1 MSISIICACKNRE
14 ESLRISLQSWLCF
27 DQIKEIIIVDWT
39 SDKSI
44 SHLTKNDDRIKVIR
58 VEKEKYFNLSQ
69 PLNLAAKLATGD
81 CILKLDCDY
90 ILNPYHS
97 FFENYDIDERSFMSG
112 NHNVKQHEFWNGQG
126 YGIDLKNMHIVDIYD
141 YVVTYTHY
149 FKYLKGMLFVHRS
162 SFEQIGGFN
171 ENIDNYGWEDSDII
185 HRLELL
191 GLDHK
196 KINYDH
202 SLIHI
207 PHPDR
212 KRFENCKI
220 YDPVEEED
228 LKNQISPEVPQDRAQ
243 WEIEY
248 FLSHK
253 YIGENQKKFVKVD
266 DPYVNQK
273 FDWDIEKVNE
283 QYYIAKKMSELDN
296 FPSVYYISLEES
308 KDRQKNI
315 EDQFG
320 LYNIDTHAI
329 ISKRFAECNDKVT
342 GPLVDVLDAGT
353 KGCVVSHL
361 KMIEKWYNETDEDY
375 AFFCEDDL
383 SLETIDYWN
392 FTWEEFIE
400 SLPEDA
406 ECVQL
411 CCVRPDEID
420 IQLRERTPYDW
431 SVTAYILTRD
441 YAKKIIDRYCLEDS
455 YHLEIYDTEFY
466 PMPES
471 VLFFGIGKVYSINL
485 FVEDQKLKSTFAE
498 VNKLET
504 GQKEYHTETYHHVMN
519 WWKSNGKNA
528 NIISK
533 KDVPMKKKYEDELQ
547 NLLTNF
553 ALDPE
558 DPDTNFQLALWYEK
572 ENHTAPALSYFLR
585 CAERTTDKD
594 FAYVALIKG
603 HYCYERQGTRDTTAK
618 TLLQHAL
625 CLLPRRPEAY
635 FLAARFHEKRQQWQ
649 DSYIYAHLG
658 LEVSD
663 FNQPEL
669 KADVEY
675 PGKYGLLFQ
684 KALAAYWWEKVD
696 ESKEILLDLKNN
708 YQMKNNYYE
717 LVISNLKT
725 LGVSEEQSE
734 KKTLTITDDKLDIVL
749 QGSYDEFTDQIIRE
763 YVRLPFIRNII
774 VSCWKDDKTNYY
786 VDDRIEYIR
795 NDYPQ
800 TFGTD
805 NRNLQLVSS
814 LEGVKRVKTKY
825 AAKMRTDQ
833 KYNYESMMKMYEYF
847 MENKDTD
854 TKFEFDSD
862 KPKNKIFVSAIYP
875 SLLFH
880 PKDHIFWGNTSD
892 LIDLFDIPLEIGGL
906 SDKIKVGKDH
916 LAKYYN
922 FFVRSE
928 TYIGAHYCSNF
939 DERLKICLLEPSKYL
954 YDNAPSWNDAYE
966 ISKSLTTKVFK
977 SFPREGIDF
986 SWPKKNMDSYPYD
999 DQKKYYN
1006 ECWAEDGY

>member
-27 DQIKEIIIVDWT
+27 DQIKEIIIVDWS
-39 SDKSI
+39 SDKPI
-44 SHLTKNDDRIKVIR
+44 SYLTTFDNRIKVIR
-58 VEKEKYFNLSQ
+58 VENEKYFNLSQ
-69 PLNLAAKLATGD
+69 PLNLAAKIATGD
-81 CILKLDCDY
+81 FILKLDCDY

-97 FFENYDIDERSFMSG
+97 FFNNYDIDEHSFISG
-112 NHNVKQHEFWNGQG
+112 NHNVKQHEFWNGEG

-149 FKYLKGMLFVHRS
+149 FKYLKGMLFVHRNA
-162 SFEQIGGFN
+162 FEKINGFN

-191 GLDHK
+191 GLEHK

-207 PHPDR
+207 PHPDK
-212 KRFENCKI
+212 KRFENSKI
-220 YDPVEEED
+220 YDPKEEED
-228 LKNQISPEVPQDRAQ
+228 LKQQISPEVPKDRAQ

-253 YIGENQKKFVKVD
+253 YIGENRKKFVKVD

-273 FDWDIEKVNE
+273 FNWDIEKIKD
-283 QYYIAKKMSELDN
+283 QYYIAKKMSKLDN

-308 KDRQKNI
+308 KDRQRNI

-320 LYNIDTHAI
+320 LYNIKTNSI
-329 ISKRFAECNDKVT
+329 ISRRFAECDDKVT
-342 GPLVDVLDAGT
+342 GPLVNILDDGT

-361 KMIEKWYNETDEDY
+361 KMIKKWYDETDEDY

-383 SLETIDYWN
+383 SLETVDYWN

-400 SLPEDA
+400 NLPEDS

-420 IQLRERTPYDW
+420 IELKERSLYDW

-441 YAKKIIDRYCLEDS
+441 YAKKIIDRYCLDDS

-471 VLFFGIGKVYSINL
+471 VLFYGMGKVYSINL
-485 FVEDQKLKSTFAE
+485 FVEDQKLKSTFSE

-504 GQKEYHTETYHHVMN
+504 GQKEYHTETYNHVMN
-519 WWKSNGKNA
+519 WWKTYGKQV
-528 NIISK
+528 NIIK

-547 NLLTNF
+547 NLLTDF
-553 ALDPE
+553 ALNPE
-558 DPDTNFQLALWYEK
+558 DPDANFQLALWYEK

-658 LEVSD
+658 LETSD

-708 YQMKNNYYE
+708 HEMKNDYYD
-717 LVISNLKT
+717 LVINNLKT
-725 LGVSEEQSE
+725 LGVSEEELE
-734 KKTLTITDDKLDIVL
+734 KKTIEVKENQMDIVL
-749 QGSYDEFTDQIIRE
+749 QGSYDEVTDDIIRE
-763 YVRLPFIRNII
+763 YIKLPFVRNII
-774 VSCWKDDKTNYY
+774 VSCWKNDKSNCYF
-786 VDDRIEYIR
+786 DDRVEYIR
-795 NDYPQ
+795 NDHPLTY
-800 TFGTD
+800 GTD
-805 NRNLQLVSS
+805 NRNLQIVSS
-814 LEGVKRVKTKY
+814 FAGIKRIKTDIS
-825 AAKMRTDQ
+825 AKMRTDQ
-833 KYNYESMMKMYEYF
+833 KYDYNSMINMYEYF
-847 MENKDTD
+847 I
-854 TKFEFDSD
+854 
-862 KPKNKIFVSAIYP
+862 KNRKEKQIFVGGIIP
-875 SLLFH
+875 NLLFH
-880 PKDHIFWGNTSD
+880 PRDHIFWGKTED
-892 LIDLFDIPLEIGGL
+892 LNHLFDIPLEYGGL
-906 SDKIKVGKDH
+906 SDKIRIGKDKLWH
-916 LAKYYN
+916 YYSY
-922 FFVRSE
+922 FTRSE
-928 TYIGAHYCSNF
+928 TYIGAHYCAQFNDDINIF
-939 DERLKICLLEPSKYL
+939 LLKPGQYL
-954 YDNAPSWNDAYE
+954 YDNAHKIQDAKKVSDE
-966 ISKSLTTKVFK
+966 LTSKYFK
-977 SFPREGIDF
+977 SFPRTGINF
-986 SWPKKNMDSYPYD
+986 SWPKKGMVSYPYD

>member
-283 QYYIAKKMSELDN
+283 QYYVAKKMSKLDN

-320 LYNIDTHAI
+320 LYNIDTRAI

-558 DPDTNFQLALWYEK
+558 DPDANFQLALWYEK

>member
-39 SDKSI
+39 SDKPI
-44 SHLTKNDDRIKVIR
+44 LHLTKNDDRIKIIR
-58 VEKEKYFNLSQ
+58 VENEKYFNLSQ

-191 GLDHK
+191 GLEHK

-228 LKNQISPEVPQDRAQ
+228 LKKQISPEVPQDRAQ

-283 QYYIAKKMSELDN
+283 QYYFAKKMSKLDN

-320 LYNIDTHAI
+320 LYNIDTRAI
-329 ISKRFAECNDKVT
+329 ISKRFAECDDKVT
-342 GPLVDVLDAGT
+342 GPLVDILDDGT

-361 KMIEKWYNETDEDY
+361 KMIERWYNETDEDY

-392 FTWEEFIE
+392 FTWEEFIG
-400 SLPEDA
+400 SLHEDA

-455 YHLEIYDTEFY
+455 YHLEICDTEFY
-466 PMPES
+466 PMPEN

-558 DPDTNFQLALWYEK
+558 DPDANFQLALWYEK

-669 KADVEY
+669 KSDVEY

-763 YVRLPFIRNII
+763 YVKLPFIRNII

-786 VDDRIEYIR
+786 VDDRVEYIR

-833 KYNYESMMKMYEYF
+833 KYNYDSMMKMYEYF
-847 MENKDTD
+847 MKNKDTD

-939 DERLKICLLEPSKYL
+939 DERLKICLLEPNKYL
-954 YDNAPSWNDAYE
+954 YDNSPSWNDVYE
-966 ISKSLTTKVFK
+966 ISKSLTPKVFK